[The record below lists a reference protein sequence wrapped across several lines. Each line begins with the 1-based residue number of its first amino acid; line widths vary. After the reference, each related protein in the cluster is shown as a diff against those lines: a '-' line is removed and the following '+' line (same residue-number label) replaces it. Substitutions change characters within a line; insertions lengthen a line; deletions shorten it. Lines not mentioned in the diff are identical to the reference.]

1 MSEIKVQPKIQT
13 RMGNLH
19 QITTNEALGSIY
31 FQLLFI
37 GTQGLG
43 PVSYGV
49 VYLKTG
55 RKSTFISEN
64 PVTHTPCEF
73 RVSQFS
79 QALFK
84 YLR

>member
-13 RMGNLH
+13 TMINF
-19 QITTNEALGSIY
+19 
-31 FQLLFI
+31 FQLLFV

-55 RKSTFISEN
+55 RKSTFI
-64 PVTHTPCEF
+64 
-73 RVSQFS
+73 
-79 QALFK
+79 
-84 YLR
+84 